1 MKDTFPLEI
10 KRGNAAVNI
19 YRLKNRGYVEY
30 RLAWYGPDGK
40 RQVKSYSDLQKAKDE
55 AASKANEL
63 SRGEIVSLDLT
74 GADRLAYIRAVE
86 TLKPFGIPLEIAT
99 MQFAEASK
107 LLPGVSLV
115 DAAKF
120 YRKRNNLDAPQKT
133 VLECCAEMIA
143 AKKADGLSHR
153 HVKDLNNRCG
163 TFAKSFS
170 CNIGNVSDAD
180 ISGWLRGLD
189 VSGRTRNNYRMAIIA
204 LFRFAATQGYIPK
217 DHLDADKI
225 ASAKK
230 RTGAI
235 EIFTPNQIA
244 ALLAGADDE
253 TRPFI
258 ALGAFAGLR
267 SSEIERLDW
276 SNIDLQRDFITVH
289 AQKGTA
295 QRRLVPILPN
305 LREWLLPIAKPDG
318 QFWRFKNTQKPIARL
333 VKKTGIPWK
342 TNALRHSFIS
352 YRVAQIQNVAQV
364 ALECGNSPTMI
375 FRNYRELVKPSD
387 AETWFA
393 VAPRGQ
399 EQEKIIPLATAVQ

>member
-1 MKDTFPLEI
+1 MKDTFPLEV
-10 KRGNAAVNI
+10 KRGNAVVNI
-19 YRLKNRGYVEY
+19 YRIKNRGYVEY

-40 RQVKSYSDLQKAKDE
+40 RQVKSLSDLQRAKDD
-55 AASKANEL
+55 AASKVNEL

-74 GADRLAYIRAVE
+74 GENRLAYVRAVE
-86 TLKPFGIPLEIAT
+86 ILKPFGVPLEMAA

-120 YRKRNNLDAPQKT
+120 YRKRNNLNAPQKT
-133 VLECCAEMIA
+133 VAECCAEMIA
-143 AKKADGLSHR
+143 AKRADGLSHR
-153 HVKDLNNRCG
+153 HVKDLDNRCG
-163 TFAKSFS
+163 TFSKSFS
-170 CNIGNVSDAD
+170 CNIGNVNDTD

-189 VSGRTRNNYRMAIIA
+189 VSGRTRNNYRMAIIS
-204 LFRFAATQGYIPK
+204 LFKFAVAQGYIPK
-217 DHLDADKI
+217 DHLDSDKI

-235 EIFTPNQIA
+235 EIFSPNQIA

-276 SNIDLQRDFITVH
+276 SNIDLQRNYVTVH
-289 AQKGTA
+289 AHKGTA
-295 QRRLVPILPN
+295 QRRLVPILTN
-305 LREWLLPIAKPDG
+305 LREWLLPIAKPEG
-318 QFWRFKNTQKPIARL
+318 QLWRFKNTQKPIARL
-333 VKKTGIPWK
+333 TKKTGIPWK

-387 AETWFA
+387 AESWFA
-393 VAPRGQ
+393 IAPVKS
-399 EQEKIIPLATAVQ
+399 ENIIALAAAAV